1 MKLAR
6 LIVIAAALVSACAC
20 SSNQPAPERASS
32 STDLQAA
39 SVARIA
45 DPCKLLTQA
54 EASEAMGA
62 SLEPGVL
69 RRFGVITRCTFSN
82 KRVPEQ
88 DLFLDVHNETAPES
102 DSVLFDGY
110 THVPDIQHVAGIGD
124 QALWAH
130 SELST
135 RLDIFKGGRLV
146 EVGLPRTV
154 ATMTPALEKAGK
166 LIASRM

>member
-6 LIVIAAALVSACAC
+6 LIVIAAALASACAC
-20 SSNQPAPERASS
+20 SSKKPAPEQASS
-32 STDLQAA
+32 STDVQAA

-62 SLEPGVL
+62 GLEPGVL
-69 RRFGVITRCTFSN
+69 KRFGVITRCTFSN

-102 DSVLFDGY
+102 DSVLFDSY
-110 THVPDIQHVAGIGD
+110 THMPDIQHVSGIGD

-154 ATMTPALEKAGK
+154 ATMTPALEKTGK

>member
-1 MKLAR
+1 MRLAR
-6 LIVIAAALVSACAC
+6 VIVIGVAFASACAC
-20 SSNQPAPERASS
+20 SEKKATPDQPDPATNVQPASA
-32 STDLQAA
+32 
-39 SVARIA
+39 ARIA

-62 SLEPGVL
+62 KLEPGVS
-69 RRFGVITRCTFSN
+69 RQFGVITRCTFSN
-82 KRVPEQ
+82 KRIPEQ

-102 DSVLFDGY
+102 DSALFDSY
-110 THVPDIQHVAGIGD
+110 THVPDIQHLSGIGD

-135 RLDIFKGGRLV
+135 RLGIFKGGRLV
-146 EVGLPRTV
+146 EVGLPRQIVTI
-154 ATMTPALEKAGK
+154 TPALDKAAK

>member
-6 LIVIAAALVSACAC
+6 LIVIAAALASACAC
-20 SSNQPAPERASS
+20 SSKKPAPDEANS
-32 STDLQAA
+32 STDAQAA

-69 RRFGVITRCTFSN
+69 KRFGVITRCTFSN

-102 DSVLFDGY
+102 DSVLFDSY
-110 THVPDIQHVAGIGD
+110 THVPDIQHVSGIGE

-146 EVGLPRTV
+146 EVGLPRQI